1 MKIIFS
7 AGGTGGHIF
16 PAIAVADELKR
27 QMPDAEILFVGAN
40 GKMEMERVPQ
50 AGYRI
55 EGLNIVGFQ
64 RKLSVKNIWHNLKLP
79 FKILDSMRT
88 VRRIL
93 KDFQPDVAI
102 GFGGFASG
110 PTLRAAGKMSVPTI
124 IQEQNSYAGVTN
136 KLLAKEAKVICGAY
150 EGLDKFF
157 PKDKIVLTG
166 NPVRSDIINVTAK
179 RDEGLS
185 HFDLEGTK
193 KTIFVSGGS
202 LGARTLNQCIEQH
215 TDFFREHTDIQVIW
229 QCGKVNYE
237 SLKNCTAAQL
247 PNVHLMPFVQRM
259 DLAYAVADIV
269 IARAG
274 ALTVSELCLVGVPT
288 ILIPSPNVAEDH
300 QTKNAMALSKKNAAI
315 LIRDDEAVEKT
326 LPMVLTIFSD
336 DQLAQSLREN
346 ILKFGKPNAAKDI
359 VNVIL
364 EQIKKAQ

>member
-27 QMPDAEILFVGAN
+27 QIPNAEILFVGAN
-40 GKMEMERVPQ
+40 GKMEMERVPT

-64 RKLSVKNIWHNLKLP
+64 RKISLKNIWHNIKLP
-79 FKILDSMRT
+79 FKILDSMHT

-110 PTLRAAGKMSVPTI
+110 PTLRAAAQMSIPTI
-124 IQEQNSYAGVTN
+124 LQEQNSYAGVTN
-136 KLLAKEAKVICGAY
+136 KILAKKAQVICVAY
-150 EGLDKFF
+150 EGLEKYF
-157 PKDKIVLTG
+157 PAEKIILTG
-166 NPVRSDIINVTAK
+166 NPVRSDIINVRTK
-179 RDEGLS
+179 RLEGLS
-185 HFDLEGTK
+185 HFKLDGTK

-202 LGARTLNQCIEQH
+202 LGARTLNKCIEH
-215 TDFFREHTDIQVIW
+215 NAIFFKQHTDIQVIW
-229 QCGKVNYE
+229 QCGNVYYE
-237 SLKNCTAAQL
+237 SLKNCEAAQL
-247 PNVHLMPFVQRM
+247 PHINLMPFVQRM

-288 ILIPSPNVAEDH
+288 ILVPSPNVVEDH
-300 QTKNAMALSKKNAAI
+300 QTKNALALSKKNAAI
-315 LIRDDEAVEKT
+315 LMRDDEAVEKT
-326 LPMVLTIFSD
+326 LPMVLNIFSD
-336 DQLAQSLREN
+336 ANLSQSLREN
-346 ILKFGKPNAAKDI
+346 ILKLGKPNAAKDI
-359 VNVIL
+359 VNTIL
-364 EQIKKAQ
+364 RF

>member
-27 QMPDAEILFVGAN
+27 QIPNAEILFVGAN
-40 GKMEMERVPQ
+40 GKMEMERIPT

-64 RKLSVKNIWHNLKLP
+64 RKFSLKNIWQNLKLP

-93 KDFQPDVAI
+93 KDFKPDVAV

-110 PTLRAAGKMSVPTI
+110 PTLRAAAQMSIPTI
-124 IQEQNSYAGVTN
+124 LQEQNSYAGVTN
-136 KLLAKEAKVICGAY
+136 KILAKKAQVICVAY
-150 EGLDKFF
+150 EGLEKYF
-157 PKDKIVLTG
+157 PVEKIVLTG
-166 NPVRSDIINVTAK
+166 NPVRSDIINVTTK
-179 RDEGLS
+179 RAEGLS
-185 HFDLEGTK
+185 HFKLDGTK

-202 LGARTLNQCIEQH
+202 LGARTLNKCIEYNAI
-215 TDFFREHTDIQVIW
+215 FFKQHTDIQVIW
-229 QCGKVNYE
+229 QCGKVHYE
-237 SLKNCTAAQL
+237 SLKNCEAAQL
-247 PNVHLMPFVQRM
+247 PNINLMPFVQRM

-288 ILIPSPNVAEDH
+288 ILVPSPNVAEDH
-300 QTKNAMALSKKNAAI
+300 QTKNALALSKKNAAI
-315 LIRDDEAVEKT
+315 LMRDDEAVEKT
-326 LPMVLTIFSD
+326 LSMVLDIFSD
-336 DQLAQSLREN
+336 ANLSQSLKEN
-346 ILKFGKPNAAKDI
+346 ILKLGKPNAAKDI
-359 VNVIL
+359 VNTIL
-364 EQIKKAQ
+364 RY

>member
-40 GKMEMERVPQ
+40 GKMEMERIPT

-64 RKLSVKNIWHNLKLP
+64 RKISLKNIWHNLKLP
-79 FKILDSMRT
+79 FKILDSLRT

-93 KDFQPDVAI
+93 KNFQPDVAV

-110 PTLRAAGKMSVPTI
+110 PTLRVAAQLFIPTI
-124 IQEQNSYAGVTN
+124 LQEQNSYAGVTN
-136 KLLAKEAKVICGAY
+136 KILAKKAKVICVAY
-150 EGLDKFF
+150 EGLEKYF
-157 PKDKIVLTG
+157 PAEKIVLTG
-166 NPVRSDIINVTAK
+166 NPVRSDIINVTTK
-179 RDEGLS
+179 RAEGLS
-185 HFDLEGTK
+185 HFKLDSTK

-202 LGARTLNQCIEQH
+202 LGARTLNQCIEH
-215 TDFFREHTDIQVIW
+215 NANFFKQHTDIQVIW
-229 QCGKVNYE
+229 QCGKVHYE
-237 SLKNCTAAQL
+237 ALKNCEVAQL
-247 PNVHLMPFVQRM
+247 PNINLMPFVQRM

-288 ILIPSPNVAEDH
+288 ILVPSPNVAEDH
-300 QTKNAMALSKKNAAI
+300 QTKNALALSKKNAAI
-315 LIRDDEAVEKT
+315 LMRDNEAVEKT
-326 LPMVLTIFSD
+326 LPMVLNIFSD
-336 DQLAQSLREN
+336 ANLSQSLREN
-346 ILKFGKPNAAKDI
+346 ILKLGKPNAAKDI
-359 VNVIL
+359 VNTIL
-364 EQIKKAQ
+364 RF